1 MITQEDKNFIIKLYF
16 EDKWTLS
23 KIAKEF
29 GLHHATVLYHVRHKD
44 RVISGRNGKGGCKPW
59 VVYNGKKSR
68 LRDRRKRLPYGK
80 RGLTGKTYEDY
91 LDDAMRIV
99 IVRDSKGNV
108 IDKKKISKGEYIKAH
123 GYALKRNRDVI

>member
-29 GLHHATVLYHVRHKD
+29 MLDHTTVLYHVRHRD
-44 RVISGRNGKGGCKPW
+44 RKIQARRGKGGCGENT
-59 VVYNGKKSR
+59 VYDLLSSNGSRKK
-68 LRDRRKRLPYGK
+68 RKK
-80 RGLTGKTYEDY
+80 RILTGKTYEDY

-108 IDKKKISKGEYIKAH
+108 IEKKKISKGEYIKAH
-123 GYALKRNRDVI
+123 GYALKRNKDVV